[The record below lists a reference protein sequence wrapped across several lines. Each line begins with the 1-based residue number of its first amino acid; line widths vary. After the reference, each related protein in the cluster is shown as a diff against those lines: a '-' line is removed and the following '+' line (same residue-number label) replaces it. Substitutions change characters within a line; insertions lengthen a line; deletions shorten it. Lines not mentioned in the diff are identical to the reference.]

1 MTFITGAY
9 CPVCCESDNEHSVI
23 TRSSTVEDIDYTCKQ
38 CGHNWRL
45 VIVAVNQ

>member
-9 CPVCCESDNEHSVI
+9 CPECATSYYEHSVI
-23 TRSSTVEDIDYTCKQ
+23 TRSSTVEDIDYTCKI

-45 VIVAVNQ
+45 VIVVVNQ